1 MRKPPE
7 RQALENHHAAENEL
21 QARMAPAR
29 LDSGFKRRGG
39 VIGISDAGATKSQR
53 STPASERPRKAFSH
67 RSTQAMENEITP
79 SSGNVFED
87 LGFEGGEAENL
98 RVRARLMAPLE
109 RYVKERDLT
118 QMEAAKELD
127 TTQARISELVNG
139 KVQAFSIDALV
150 NMLNRAGLEVDVN
163 VRPKTS

>member
-1 MRKPPE
+1 
-7 RQALENHHAAENEL
+7 
-21 QARMAPAR
+21 
-29 LDSGFKRRGG
+29 
-39 VIGISDAGATKSQR
+39 
-53 STPASERPRKAFSH
+53 
-67 RSTQAMENEITP
+67 MENQITS

-98 RVRARLMAPLE
+98 RVRARLMASLE
-109 RYVKERDLT
+109 RYVRERDLT
-118 QMEAAKELD
+118 QAEAAGELD

-163 VRPKTS
+163 VRPKKT

>member
-1 MRKPPE
+1 
-7 RQALENHHAAENEL
+7 
-21 QARMAPAR
+21 
-29 LDSGFKRRGG
+29 
-39 VIGISDAGATKSQR
+39 
-53 STPASERPRKAFSH
+53 
-67 RSTQAMENEITP
+67 MENEITP

-109 RYVKERDLT
+109 RYVRERGLT